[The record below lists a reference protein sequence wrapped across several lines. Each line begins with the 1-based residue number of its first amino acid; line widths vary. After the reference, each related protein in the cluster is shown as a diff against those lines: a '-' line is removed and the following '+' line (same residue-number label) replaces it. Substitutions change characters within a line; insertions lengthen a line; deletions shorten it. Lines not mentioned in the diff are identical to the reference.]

1 MTAAGERRVALVT
14 GGSGGVG
21 TAICESL
28 AEEGCRVAVADLDAA
43 GAERVAAHVGGLGV
57 RLDVTSPES
66 VSDAVARVRAEL
78 GTVGICVNCAG
89 WDELKPFLDT
99 DEEFTRRIL
108 DINLMGPMRV
118 VRATLPGMIEMSWG
132 RVIGIASDAG
142 RVGSSMEAVYSGA
155 KGGLIAFTKTIAREM
170 ARHGVTANT
179 VCPGPTDT
187 PLLNGMLGDGGTS
200 ARVLDA
206 MVRSVPMR
214 RLGRPEDIGPAVA
227 FLASESA
234 AYITGQTLSV
244 SGGLTMA

>member
-1 MTAAGERRVALVT
+1 MTVVGEGRVALVT

-21 TAICESL
+21 AAICESL
-28 AEEGCRVAVADLDAA
+28 AEAGCRVAVADLDQA

-57 RLDVTSPES
+57 WLDVTSPES
-66 VSDAVARVRAEL
+66 VAAAVARARTEL

-99 DEEFTRRIL
+99 DEKFTRRIL

-118 VRATLPGMIEMSWG
+118 ARATLPGMIEMSWG
-132 RVIGIASDAG
+132 RLIGIASDAG

-155 KGGLIAFTKTIAREM
+155 KGGMIAFHKTIAREM
-170 ARHGVTANT
+170 ARHGITANT

-187 PLLNGMLGDGGTS
+187 PLLSGMLGEGGAA
-200 ARVLDA
+200 ARVLDS
-206 MVRSVPMR
+206 MVKAVPMR

-227 FLASESA
+227 FLASEGA
-234 AYITGQTLSV
+234 GYITGQTLSV
-244 SGGLTMA
+244 SGGLTMV